1 MGRIEP
7 LWREGPARLR
17 KEVQMGTEYSGCI
30 VSLNL
35 KNGIANSGLHV
46 CVILNKVND
55 VLHRCAGVTFNFDQE
70 AYSYDFNGN
79 RTYNMDETI
88 Y

>member
-1 MGRIEP
+1 MKGIQ
-7 LWREGPARLR
+7 GA
-17 KEVQMGTEYSGCI
+17 TELVHCI
-30 VSLNL
+30 VSLSTR
-35 KNGIANSGLHV
+35 NGKVNSGLHV

-55 VLHRCAGVTFNFDQE
+55 VLHCFAGVTFNLDQE
-70 AYSYDFNGN
+70 AYSDDFNGN